1 MKKISLLLL
10 SIYLLAACT
19 NEIGPIPNDEP
30 QKLIISALLNATKTE
45 NAIYL
50 NLSDYS
56 NPQIVKN
63 GIIRLYINGEL
74 SETIGECT
82 YHPENEEY
90 ESYKDYYYSVHS
102 HFKTGDR
109 VRIEAETRDGK
120 FHAEAETTVY
130 EPLRIIKMDTLHITI
145 NSSSGGGFVWT
156 SEYTRLKIK
165 LEAPECNQTLYYRI
179 QLKQDYTYHLI
190 NRETQKDSLIT
201 DTFWGIRYY
210 YDTALMDGK
219 PGDPTNHDS
228 DMEFIPIHEN
238 YYQVF
243 SDVYFT
249 NRQYTMTADAYI
261 IDPSYWDPEVYEIH
275 KKTCHATL
283 QVYAI
288 SPNEYRY
295 LRAASAYHDNDSSNP
310 LESPVIFPNNIKGGI
325 GIFAIENPTEYQF
338 EMKR

>member
-10 SIYLLAACT
+10 FIHLLTACT
-19 NEIGPIPNDEP
+19 NEIGPIPNNEP
-30 QKLIISALLNATKTE
+30 RKLIISALLNAGKTE

-56 NPQIVKN
+56 SPQIVKN

-74 SETIGECT
+74 SETIDECIW
-82 YHPENEEY
+82 HPENEEY
-90 ESYKDYYYSVHS
+90 ENYKDYYYSVHS
-102 HFKTGDR
+102 YFKTGDH

-120 FHAEAETTVY
+120 FYAEAETMVY
-130 EPLRIIKMDTLHITI
+130 EPLRILKMDTLRITI
-145 NSSSGGGFVWT
+145 NSSFGSE
-156 SEYTRLKIK
+156 EYTRLKIK
-165 LEAPECNQTLYYRI
+165 LEAPECDQTLYYRI
-179 QLKQDYTYHLI
+179 QLKQDYVYHVF

-201 DTFWGIRYY
+201 DTFWGLRYY

-219 PGDPTNHDS
+219 PGDPANHDS
-228 DMEFIPIHEN
+228 DMEFIPVHEN

-249 NRQYTMTADAYI
+249 NQQYTMTADAYI
-261 IDPSYWDPEVYEIH
+261 YFPYWDQQNYEIR
-275 KKTCHATL
+275 KTTCHATL

-295 LRAASAYHDNDSSNP
+295 LRAASAYNDNNSSSP

-325 GIFAIENPTEYQF
+325 GIFAIENPTEYRF

>member
-10 SIYLLAACT
+10 CIHLLTACT
-19 NEIGPIPNDEP
+19 NEIGPIPNNEP
-30 QKLIISALLNATKTE
+30 RKLIISALLNAGKTE

-56 NPQIVKN
+56 SPQIVKN

-74 SETIGECT
+74 SETIDECT
-82 YHPENEEY
+82 WHPENEEY
-90 ESYKDYYYSVHS
+90 ENYKDYYYSVHS
-102 HFKTGDR
+102 HFKTGDH

-120 FHAEAETTVY
+120 FNAEAETTVY
-130 EPLRIIKMDTLHITI
+130 EPLRIIKMDTLRITI
-145 NSSSGGGFVWT
+145 NSSFGSE
-156 SEYTRLKIK
+156 EYTRLKIK
-165 LEAPECNQTLYYRI
+165 LEAPECDQTLYYRI
-179 QLKQDYTYHLI
+179 QLKQDYVYHVF

-201 DTFWGIRYY
+201 DTFWGLRYY

-219 PGDPTNHDS
+219 PGDSANHDS
-228 DMEFIPIHEN
+228 DMEFIPVYEN

-243 SDVYFT
+243 SDAYFT
-249 NRQYTMTADAYI
+249 NHQYTMTADAYI
-261 IDPSYWDPEVYEIH
+261 YFPYWDQQNYEIR
-275 KKTCHATL
+275 KTTCHATL

-295 LRAASAYHDNDSSNP
+295 LRAASAYNDNNSSSP

-325 GIFAIENPTEYQF
+325 GIFAIENPTEYRF

>member
-10 SIYLLAACT
+10 FIHLLTACT

-30 QKLIISALLNATKTE
+30 QKLVVSALLNAAKTE

-74 SETIGECT
+74 SETIDKCT
-82 YHPENEEY
+82 YQPEYEEY

-102 HFKTGDR
+102 RFKTGDR
-109 VRIEAETRDGK
+109 VRIETETRDGK
-120 FHAEAETTVY
+120 FYAEAETTVY
-130 EPLRIIKMDTLHITI
+130 EPLRIIKMDTLRITI
-145 NSSSGGGFVWT
+145 NSSFGSGVWNRD
-156 SEYTRLKIK
+156 YTRLKIK
-165 LEAPECNQTLYYRI
+165 LETPECNQALYYRI
-179 QLKQDYTYHLI
+179 QLKQDYAYHLY

-201 DTFWGIRYY
+201 DTFWGLRYY

-219 PGDPTNHDS
+219 PGDPANHDS
-228 DMEFIPIHEN
+228 DMEFIPSQEN

-243 SDVYFT
+243 SNVYFT
-249 NRQYTMTADAYI
+249 NHQYTMTADAYI
-261 IDPSYWDPEVYEIH
+261 YFPYWDHPNYEIC
-275 KKTCHATL
+275 KTTCHATL

-295 LRAASAYHDNDSSNP
+295 LRAASAYNDNNSSSP

-325 GIFAIENPTEYQF
+325 GIFAIENPTEYQC